1 MKHYGASLPVISFLY
16 AIMGNDI
23 LAGHYF
29 VNADRVDRDDIHGN
43 DASCDDA
50 NGVCQQNQQT
60 HHRIMQP
67 LKDSEVCHSSPHNQ
81 QLLSSSSMNR
91 HFYRQGM
98 SAQAYKPN
106 APIKTNV
113 CEFHPTNS
121 GDESNPP
128 QNNVAHWSFWRSTYK
143 DVVPIVVHANV
154 YSCGSPSSPPP
165 YSSSSSDD
173 AINLE
178 VWQPRP
184 DGSFS
189 SLRSGVEE
197 GECRASVP
205 IITNTTMDL
214 PNLVGQVRYET
225 LAPGSTGVLG
235 GLIPDSSRE
244 YPPYGP
250 GAIHMYLNM
259 EGYHPSLVQLNMN
272 ELEDWMVQKDMSEG
286 RFRFKGWDVRPHA
299 RESTNNLDGAGGIE
313 IQSVKRIVRPGYDL
327 ALEVEVDLFLV
338 TENGEEEVVGDVMEK
353 SERDVFCSSHG
364 YFHWISSF
372 FKEPIAICSPS
383 LLDFFA
389 L

>member
-1 MKHYGASLPVISFLY
+1 
-16 AIMGNDI
+16 MGNDI
-23 LAGHYF
+23 LDGYSFA
-29 VNADRVDRDDIHGN
+29 NADRVDSDDDHDN
-43 DASCDDA
+43 NASCDDA
-50 NGVCQQNQQT
+50 NSVCQQTHQT
-60 HHRIMQP
+60 HRIIMQP
-67 LKDSEVCHSSPHNQ
+67 LKDSEVCHSSPPHNQ
-81 QLLSSSSMNR
+81 QLLSSSSSSIR

-121 GDESNPP
+121 KDESNPP
-128 QNNVAHWSFWRSTYK
+128 HNVAHWSFWRSTYK

-165 YSSSSSDD
+165 YSSSSD

-189 SLRSGVEE
+189 SLHAGVEE

-205 IITNTTMDL
+205 IIITNTTMDN
-214 PNLVGQVRYET
+214 PNLVGQVHYET

-235 GLIPDSSRE
+235 GLIPDSSRD

-272 ELEDWMVQKDMSEG
+272 ELGDWMLQTDISG
-286 RFRFKGWDVRPHA
+286 GRRFRFKGWDVRPHA
-299 RESTNNLDGAGGIE
+299 SKSTTIDGAGGMD
-313 IQSVKRIVRPGYDL
+313 IQSVKRIERPGYDL
-327 ALEVEVDLFLV
+327 ALEVEVDLFIV
-338 TENGEEEVVGDVMEK
+338 TENGKEEVGDVMEK

-364 YFHWISSF
+364 YFNWISSF
-372 FKEPIAICSPS
+372 FKEPIAICFPS